1 MACSRILRDT
11 IRSTKATGGPGIPQS
26 RGSAVERN
34 KSLGDAT
41 PMDMKSCLVLSHAA
55 LKPQMCHTFSPP
67 AAILGDQR
75 EGEEIKR
82 MGLYPKNFKSVH
94 WIECIDLNSNT
105 GFCSWLGGGAWG
117 WSHYLSPKKSRSH
130 WEHLNAFWV
139 NYLDV
144 GSPASIVHVFN
155 CFFSS
160 IPFPPFHSTSWEICS
175 GFSSRTSIGFLI
187 LIPVVF
193 ILRNIFLSTDCSCHN
208 SFGFY
213 CIWFVMDVMYSQ
225 RSDDSNK
232 MF

>member
-1 MACSRILRDT
+1 MLHPWIWR
-11 IRSTKATGGPGIPQS
+11 
-26 RGSAVERN
+26 AV
-34 KSLGDAT
+34 L
-41 PMDMKSCLVLSHAA
+41 SCLMPPWSHRCVTPFLPQLPSWGTRGKVRKSKGWGFTQRT
-55 LKPQMCHTFSPP
+55 LK
-67 AAILGDQR
+67 L
-75 EGEEIKR
+75 
-82 MGLYPKNFKSVH
+82 VH
-94 WIECIDLNSNT
+94 WIEFIDLNSNT

-117 WSHYLSPKKSRSH
+117 RSHYLSPKKSRSH

-175 GFSSRTSIGFLI
+175 GFSSRAFIGFLI
-187 LIPVVF
+187 VIPIVF

-213 CIWFVMDVMYSQ
+213 CILFVMDVTYSQ
-225 RSDDSNK
+225 RSDDSKK